1 MADKRQQWLT
11 DLFLANISESDRDRG
26 RLLQGPGSLISF
38 PLASRILRG
47 GRDLTFDL
55 IKRGMCLLGI
65 LYRSRGWIK
74 STLLGGS
81 SFARFCQQEFGEFPR
96 LVGRYCSYLLPKQAG
111 GTPQI
116 LVDKTWR
123 MTSRAAQECI
133 QANNGLRP
141 RGCGWVTRP
150 PSCHYYIR
158 CPTPIQNRFW
168 WLFLKL
174 NSINR

>member
-74 STLLGGS
+74 SSWTRMCICAS
-81 SFARFCQQEFGEFPR
+81 SEEFGWQPGKFAVC
-96 LVGRYCSYLLPKQAG
+96 LA
-111 GTPQI
+111 
-116 LVDKTWR
+116 
-123 MTSRAAQECI
+123 SRADGCMQKNEI
-133 QANNGLRP
+133 QIG
-141 RGCGWVTRP
+141 
-150 PSCHYYIR
+150 
-158 CPTPIQNRFW
+158 
-168 WLFLKL
+168 
-174 NSINR
+174 